1 MKENQKLNLLS
12 NSGSLFDFWASQ
24 WPGHTFKVEKSNERL
39 ILKNQHFWKMLG
51 TQRVNKSILWSHN
64 YLLEVIA
71 VIPVDTEAISFW
83 QNTDPRVAKT
93 IKLRQKEPVNWYV
106 LCRSFTIKSLIWTC
120 YCTIMFVTSW
130 KGWTSIF

>member
-1 MKENQKLNLLS
+1 
-12 NSGSLFDFWASQ
+12 
-24 WPGHTFKVEKSNERL
+24 
-39 ILKNQHFWKMLG
+39 MLG

-93 IKLRQKEPVNWYV
+93 IKLRQKEPVN
-106 LCRSFTIKSLIWTC
+106 
-120 YCTIMFVTSW
+120 
-130 KGWTSIF
+130 